1 MNILTDDDYLS
12 ERELGWLEGNVLA
25 RDIRMNSL
33 LLEFLSFERLK
44 FIEILWIENDSIFD
58 FSKIIFQ
65 I

>member
-12 ERELGWLEGNVLA
+12 ERELGWLEGNVLT

>member
-1 MNILTDDDYLS
+1 MWIFWQVDYLS
-12 ERELGWLEGNVLA
+12 ERELGWLEGNVLT